1 MKKFLK
7 ENYILILIL
16 LLGFVLRFN
25 GDLFVQGYM
34 FDELAM
40 VSIAKTNFPIEIFKT
55 ISKLD
60 YHAPLYYIIA
70 HFFTYFK
77 SEYSYLRLLN
87 LIFSIFNIFIFYKIG
102 KLLNSKRLGYF
113 LALALAVS
121 HIQIATVSFVKFYCL
136 CFLLFSISVYYFI
149 KIIKKNK
156 GYFAFGISNLF
167 FILSATLGGFIVFF
181 EYLVLFFTLKLKEKK
196 KLAKSFLIAF
206 FGFILYLPILI
217 SQTINSFNNILSPHG
232 NYVNFSMLSAYNFLN
247 DYFSPLINFCCNAET
262 ISACGVLLGVISKPN
277 LFSIMFLAFYSII
290 PVVLALFLIFKTV
303 KNNKI
308 SKILFIIS
316 VLIFC
321 FYIILSKLDIVGFIP
336 IYIYPVGLILII
348 LTFTSIEE
356 IKNKK
361 IKYFILIYL
370 ILSQLTITNYYPI
383 KKRNI
388 DKAKIYQVFDVYFK
402 EHDIKSTPIIST
414 NGARFLKHYYNDK
427 NIIDFDNEKMGATN
441 GREFFELIFSKENS
455 KIVNKYNIRKIISP
469 YILNNKIDK
478 GFEEYFNKNV
488 LDKIKKNETIVFAF
502 NADENPFIPTKNEM
516 IEVLNNPNY
525 NPHLTIS
532 NIKEGLNP
540 NPAIDSGDISEV
552 IMSYGYYNLINLLE
566 KNFKRT
572 KVEQYFYMP
581 NQIYEKQAE
590 TSSNRQ
596 STMFLAQN
604 ARFCWIFVTYQ
615 KQ

>member
-16 LLGFVLRFN
+16 LLGFILRFN

-40 VSIAKTNFPIEIFKT
+40 VSVAKTNFPIEIFKT

-77 SEYSYLRLLN
+77 NEYLYLRLLN

-136 CFLLFSISVYYFI
+136 CFLLFSISVCYLI

-156 GYFAFGISNLF
+156 GYFTFGISNLF

-181 EYLVLFFTLKLKEKK
+181 EYLVLFFTSKEKK
-196 KLAKSFLIAF
+196 KLANSFLIAF
-206 FGFILYLPILI
+206 LGFILYLPILI

-232 NYVNFSMLSAYNFLN
+232 NYVNFSILSAFNFLN
-247 DYFSPLINFCCNAET
+247 DYFSPLINFCCNTET
-262 ISACGVLLGVISKPN
+262 ISACGVLLDVISKPN
-277 LFSIMFLAFYSII
+277 LFSIMFLSFYSII

-308 SKILFIIS
+308 SKILFMVSI
-316 VLIFC
+316 LIFC

-383 KKRNI
+383 EKRNI

-402 EHDIKSTPIIST
+402 EHNIKPTPIIST
-414 NGARFLKHYYNDK
+414 NGARFLKYYYNDK

-469 YILNNKIDK
+469 YILNNKIDRD
-478 GFEEYFNKNV
+478 FEEYFNKNV
-488 LDKIKKNETIVFAF
+488 LDKVKKNETIVFAF
-502 NADENPFIPTKNEM
+502 NADENPFISTKNEM

-525 NPHLTIS
+525 NPHLTVS

-552 IMSYGYYNLINLLE
+552 IMSFGYYNLINLLE